1 MLVVKKTL
9 KEVAYQLDFIEN
21 NFLIGTSLTL
31 KVQAD
36 ILISC

>member
-1 MLVVKKTL
+1 MLVVKKAL

-21 NFLIGTSLTL
+21 NFLIGTSFTL